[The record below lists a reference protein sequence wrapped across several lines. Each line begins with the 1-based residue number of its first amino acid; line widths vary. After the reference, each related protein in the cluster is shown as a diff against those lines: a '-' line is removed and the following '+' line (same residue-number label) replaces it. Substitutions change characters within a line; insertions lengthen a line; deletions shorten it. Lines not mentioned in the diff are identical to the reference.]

1 MGQSP
6 SMVCY
11 SPCPSGS
18 AKVSL
23 AMRRR
28 TQFPLSFFLSKRKET
43 GHGPAPFRPPT
54 KAKHNFARRRPRR
67 RRTTKA
73 QHHFA
78 RRPRPSTISPTDQG
92 PAPFRPPTR
101 AQASPTDQGP
111 ARLPSP
117 TAPPTRPDSFPYF
130 LSPTPP
136 PSPSPSPSRTL
147 APPPP
152 PPHLQPPPPRHRR
165 PDSDGQQ
172 EGRPWR

>member
-1 MGQSP
+1 MLETQATDGWRPLLAFALLHHKKAKGWFMDGWRPLFSSRQEGKRRIHGWMDGHHDTIRPPPPWIYNFFFFRSKSRPWICKFLGQSP

-54 KAKHNFARRRPRR
+54 KA
-67 RRTTKA
+67 

-92 PAPFRPPTR
+92 P
-101 AQASPTDQGP
+101 
-111 ARLPSP
+111 
-117 TAPPTRPDSFPYF
+117 
-130 LSPTPP
+130 
-136 PSPSPSPSRTL
+136 
-147 APPPP
+147 
-152 PPHLQPPPPRHRR
+152 
-165 PDSDGQQ
+165 
-172 EGRPWR
+172 